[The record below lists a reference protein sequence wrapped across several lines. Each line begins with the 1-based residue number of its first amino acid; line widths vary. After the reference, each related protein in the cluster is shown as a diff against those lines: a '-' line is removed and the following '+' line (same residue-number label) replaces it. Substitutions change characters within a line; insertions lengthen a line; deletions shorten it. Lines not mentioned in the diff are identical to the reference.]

1 MGRSSA
7 ICKLYFPFCEEM
19 RTKYGQRLTE
29 HPIFCR
35 LQILAFF
42 MLTGVASTLLIKETN
57 QKTLED
63 LSNERQDAFVMG
75 ECSNNHYLFYSC
87 IN

>member
-1 MGRSSA
+1 
-7 ICKLYFPFCEEM
+7 M
-19 RTKYGQRLTE
+19 RMKYGQGLTGNWG
-29 HPIFCR
+29 FYR

-75 ECSNNHYLFYSC
+75 ECSNNSRLFYPC
-87 IN
+87 IH

>member
-1 MGRSSA
+1 
-7 ICKLYFPFCEEM
+7 
-19 RTKYGQRLTE
+19 
-29 HPIFCR
+29 
-35 LQILAFF
+35 

-63 LSNERQDAFVMG
+63 LSNERQDAFAMG

-87 IN
+87 INR